1 MTDQIARS
9 QQYEYRQNSNLVLSV
24 DYNLT
29 DRRARDE
36 PTGEVMPLTK
46 DLLRGSKMGD
56 KYRRTAVPAEKK
68 ASKGK
73 SRDREDIREQ
83 KTAVDEVG
91 IAGIYKPRT
100 QETRNTFEVFLSL
113 IQEIIGDQ
121 PREILHGASHEI
133 LLILKSDSI
142 REKEKK
148 KEAEDLF
155 STKLTEERF
164 ALLTN
169 LAKKIT
175 DFNPDDEDE
184 KRDIVT
190 IYEGTL
196 RTAEG
201 SGGGKA
207 DGIGEKKQLNPRD
220 IDAHWVKRYL
230 SKHFDPNESQQKT
243 QEVLNILKNSVDDR
257 ACENSLV
264 LLLGFTH
271 FDFIKQLCQNRHMIY
286 YCTRLKQTQGE
297 ERESIENEMASKPE
311 LKNILDELIEVREDD
326 IVATERGKRDK
337 AAQQRRMNEAAQ
349 EAVAAASWT
358 QQRKV
363 YDLEDMA

>member
-46 DLLRGSKMGD
+46 DLLRGAKMGD
-56 KYRRTAVPAEKK
+56 KYRRTALPAEKK

-73 SRDREDIREQ
+73 SRDRDDIREQ
-83 KTAVDEVG
+83 KTAVDEIG

-121 PREILHGASHEI
+121 PREILHGSSHEI

-155 STKLTEERF
+155 SAKLTEERF

-184 KRDIVT
+184 KRDIMDDIDETAGVPVHFESDEEDDRMVT
-190 IYEGTL
+190 ELKEDKSDDEDVGVEAVFEGTL
-196 RTAEG
+196 RTADG

-207 DGIGEKKQLNPRD
+207 DGIGEKKT
-220 IDAHWVKRYL
+220 IKSTRY
-230 SKHFDPNESQQKT
+230 
-243 QEVLNILKNSVDDR
+243 
-257 ACENSLV
+257 
-264 LLLGFTH
+264 
-271 FDFIKQLCQNRHMIY
+271 
-286 YCTRLKQTQGE
+286 
-297 ERESIENEMASKPE
+297 
-311 LKNILDELIEVREDD
+311 
-326 IVATERGKRDK
+326 
-337 AAQQRRMNEAAQ
+337 
-349 EAVAAASWT
+349 
-358 QQRKV
+358 
-363 YDLEDMA
+363 